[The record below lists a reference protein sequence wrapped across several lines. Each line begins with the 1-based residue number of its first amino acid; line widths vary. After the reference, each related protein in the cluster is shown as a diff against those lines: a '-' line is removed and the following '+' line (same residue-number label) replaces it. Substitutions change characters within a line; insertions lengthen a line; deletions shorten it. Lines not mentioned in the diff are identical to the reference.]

1 MMEDSTDQIE
11 MLFSLVN
18 ARGHGGFN
26 GTNCSVQHL
35 TELALRMEMRLFGS
49 IARSGHDISSHFCL
63 I

>member
-1 MMEDSTDQIE
+1 MEDSTDQIE

-26 GTNCSVQHL
+26 GTNCAMRYL
-35 TELALRMEMRLFGS
+35 TKLALRMEMRLFGS
-49 IARSGHDISSHFCL
+49 IAWSGFAISSHFCL